1 MANYRLN
8 EEKHGVEI
16 FFDSKPAEEIRNR
29 MKAAG
34 FRWGKGYWYAKQNA
48 ERIALAEELTS
59 GNKTENAPKTERK
72 PEEKKNKYGIK
83 VGDVFGM
90 SWGYDETHNSYFQVI
105 ALVGKESVKVREIN
119 PRTVSCEACGPM
131 AEDRVIEITNE
142 ILPPSPYSVFIKD
155 NEHGDLKRVQQD
167 TSWNGKTETYI
178 KMDHH
183 WANYCKP
190 GTEMIYESW
199 YH

>member
-59 GNKTENAPKTERK
+59 GNKTENAPKIERK

-90 SWGYDETHNSYFQVI
+90 SWGYDQTNNSYFQVVEI
-105 ALVGKESVKVREIN
+105 VGTESVRVREIK
-119 PRTVSCEACGPM
+119 PRILSRESCGPM
-131 AEDRVIEITNE
+131 AEDRTIEITNE
-142 ILPPSPYSVFIKD
+142 ILPPSPFSVFIKD
-155 NEHGDLKRVQQD
+155 NEKGDLKRIQL
-167 TSWNGKTETYI
+167 ETWTHEKKPYI
-178 KMDHH
+178 KMGND
-183 WANYCKP
+183 WATYCEP
-190 GTEMIYESW
+190 GTTSIYESW